1 MSKYKGT
8 KVQIPGAV
16 SFYWQL
22 LFTILRTSEYASY
35 FSPILAGFEHRNRKN
50 CLKNHGLPD
59 RAKTSI
65 FVTSAPRASFWPSLT
80 KFHFW
85 LFPSLGDS
93 KAKLVLTTKW
103 LLWTPS
109 NHHILGSLTSLGL
122 NFGHVCSIEGFFNF

>member
-1 MSKYKGT
+1 MSRYKGT

-50 CLKNHGLPD
+50 CLRNHGLPD

-85 LFPSLGDS
+85 PFPSLGDS
-93 KAKLVLTTKW
+93 KAKLVLT
-103 LLWTPS
+103 LLKMARRNSRVVKAPTRFQDDS
-109 NHHILGSLTSLGL
+109 GK
-122 NFGHVCSIEGFFNF
+122 